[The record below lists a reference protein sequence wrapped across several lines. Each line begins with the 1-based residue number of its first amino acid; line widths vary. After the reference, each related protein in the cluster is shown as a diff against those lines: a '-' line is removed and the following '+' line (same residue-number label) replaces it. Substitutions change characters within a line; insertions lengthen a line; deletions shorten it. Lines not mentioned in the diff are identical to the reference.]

1 MQEILRMQNPLM
13 PSLARKEAS
22 TSLWQAMGMG
32 LLQKALS
39 HWQGDQLQLTLPDQ
53 SVHLL
58 GDALAF
64 RTWEIRVHKKSFFKH
79 LILGSDLGFA
89 ESYLQ
94 GEWSTPDLARLLEAF
109 ARQQSTEAESLWSL
123 PWRIVQNW
131 RHRLRSNTRKGSK
144 RNIAAHYDL
153 GNDFYFQWLDTHHQ
167 YSSAIFPHEHASL
180 EAAQDH
186 KLNTLIQRLDPKP
199 GMSILEIGS
208 GWGELAIRLAR
219 DYACKVTTLTLS
231 EQQYAYVNHRI
242 AKENLSPSLEI
253 RLQDYRDVQGT
264 FDAVVSIEMI
274 EAVGHENLPTYFA
287 QIQRLLKPQGRAVL
301 QAITMPEH
309 RYKRYLRETDFIQT
323 YIFPGGHCPS
333 VQAMVDAMSKSTTL
347 KVLQVQD
354 YALDYA
360 KTLQEWRKRFF
371 ATWSTIAPLG
381 FDERFQRMW
390 EYYLCYCEAGFR
402 ASRIGLVQLALQKV
416 S

>member
-1 MQEILRMQNPLM
+1 M
-13 PSLARKEAS
+13 
-22 TSLWQAMGMG
+22 
-32 LLQKALS
+32 
-39 HWQGDQLQLTLPDQ
+39 
-53 SVHLL
+53 
-58 GDALAF
+58 
-64 RTWEIRVHKKSFFKH
+64 
-79 LILGSDLGFA
+79 
-89 ESYLQ
+89 
-94 GEWSTPDLARLLEAF
+94 
-109 ARQQSTEAESLWSL
+109 
-123 PWRIVQNW
+123 

-167 YSSAIFPHEHASL
+167 YSSAIFPHTNASL
-180 EAAQDH
+180 EEAQDH

-231 EQQYAYVNHRI
+231 EQQFAYVNHRI
-242 AKENLSPSLEI
+242 AQENLSPSLEI
-253 RLQDYRDVQGT
+253 R
-264 FDAVVSIEMI
+264 
-274 EAVGHENLPTYFA
+274 
-287 QIQRLLKPQGRAVL
+287 L

-360 KTLQEWRKRFF
+360 KTLQEWKKRFF

-402 ASRIGLVQLALQKV
+402 ASRIGLVQLSLQKV